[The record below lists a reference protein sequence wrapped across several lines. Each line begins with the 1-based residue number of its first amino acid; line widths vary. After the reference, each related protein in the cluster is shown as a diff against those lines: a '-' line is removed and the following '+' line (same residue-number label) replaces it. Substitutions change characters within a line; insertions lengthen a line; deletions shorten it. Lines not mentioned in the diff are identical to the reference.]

1 MSTANDPWGRVA
13 DDGTVYVRT
22 ADGERVVG
30 SWQAGPPAEALAFFK
45 RKFLA
50 LETEVSLLEQRI
62 STTDLSPGQAR
73 ATITRLLTAVA
84 DAHCVGDLDGLRR
97 KLEAMTGLVDHRRE
111 ENKAAREQARSQAQD
126 RKERIVAE
134 A

>member
-1 MSTANDPWGRVA
+1 MSTASDPWGRVD

-30 SWQAGPPAEALAFFK
+30 SWQAGTPAEALAFFK

-73 ATITRLLTAVA
+73 ATITGCFRLSPTRTAS
-84 DAHCVGDLDGLRR
+84 GTW
-97 KLEAMTGLVDHRRE
+97 TGSSGSWR
-111 ENKAAREQARSQAQD
+111 Q
-126 RKERIVAE
+126 
-134 A
+134 